1 MSNRVLRV
9 FWPIDV
15 LRLERQNGYQAS
27 IVIGWK
33 NSNSDLVVVTT
44 LPFLEPSMVDMLLR
58 QDDLFMGSKHPAP
71 HIYKLCGSKRM
82 CVLGTVNYDGGLSP
96 EYTRL
101 PMNAKFDDTM
111 AYPVHQLKS
120 HDSVQVITFD
130 LPEPYRMQYYSLYPI
145 SLELSEKSN
154 LTVISEEYEADLVEA
169 KKQKQLLIEKIK
181 YHSLTDRTALRQ
193 REVILKN
200 CISQINCSYELGEL
214 MRKNASVV
222 FPKIKSRRRRLSVS
236 ETVLESARTVH
247 NGFWHVLDMFWDLLV
262 PLTTRVLIVGIIFG
276 RIFSEAVLRII
287 EWKMRPKW
295 YALKDISATA
305 QQIDLRLQQFCF
317 WPIQY
322 LKIRKRSKDWLS
334 NTDFN
339 VEYIRFYNSIWLVI
353 NDIIFGVAI
362 GRLILDNSDWILNTL
377 SFLVDEILTARFKS
391 NMLWLMDWPGG
402 LKLNNELAAFFG
414 ELFLW
419 VIQFWGSL
427 LHNFRPYFKLIIHLV
442 GYSGYAGAAYPI
454 SIISDII
461 SLLTFHIYCFYVASA
476 RIYHWQLV
484 VLQSLF
490 HLFRGK
496 KRNVL
501 RNRIDSCNY
510 DLDQL
515 LMGTIFFTVLI
526 FLLPTVLVF
535 YLTFATSR
543 LAIVLICALC
553 ESSLACLNHFP
564 LFAILLRVKD
574 SKRIPGGIRLDFKI
588 DQQQQKPP
596 DWLTRGLSTLSGRRT
611 NIDNSSATHS
621 YVVLKPVPLG
631 FGHMFHQYHILGER
645 LRMHYLSFNVIKRLL
660 TGQFVPIKR
669 SKLYGLLYSMLPEQR
684 IKVQLL
690 YQELKELL

>member
-1 MSNRVLRV
+1 M
-9 FWPIDV
+9 FWPSDI
-15 LRLERQNGYQAS
+15 LTLERQNGYQPS

-33 NSNSDLVVVTT
+33 NSNLDIVVLTT

-58 QDDLFMGSKHPAP
+58 RDDLFMGSKNPAP
-71 HIYKLCGSKRM
+71 HIHKLCGSKRLS
-82 CVLGTVNYDGGLSP
+82 VLGTVNYNGELSP
-96 EYTRL
+96 EYYRL
-101 PMNAKFDDTM
+101 PIM
-111 AYPVHQLKS
+111 ATFNDSMHYPSHKLKS
-120 HDSVQVITFD
+120 CDDAVQVITFD
-130 LPEPYRMQYYSLYPI
+130 LPKPYRMQYYSLYPI
-145 SLELSEKSN
+145 SLELSEKSS
-154 LTVISEEYEADLVEA
+154 LTVISEEYEANLVEE
-169 KKQKQLLIEKIK
+169 KKQKSLLIEKIK
-181 YHSLTDRTALRQ
+181 NHGLQDTKVLQQ
-193 REVILKN
+193 RGVVMQN

-222 FPKIKSRRRRLSVS
+222 FPKIKSRRRRLSMS
-236 ETVLESARTVH
+236 ETFIESAKSVN
-247 NGFWHVLDMFWDLLV
+247 NGIWHVLDVFWDLIV
-262 PLTTRVLIVGIIFG
+262 PLMARIFIAIIIVG
-276 RIFSEAVLRII
+276 RMFSEAILQVI
-287 EWKMRPKW
+287 EYKARPNW
-295 YALKDISATA
+295 YALKDVSATV

-322 LKIRKRSKDWLS
+322 MKIRKRSKDWLS
-334 NTDFN
+334 NTDIN
-339 VEYIRFYNSIWLVI
+339 VEYIRFYNSIWLVV
-353 NDIIFGVAI
+353 NDIILGVAI
-362 GRLILDNSDWILNTL
+362 GRLILDNSNRIVDGL
-377 SFLVDEILTARFKS
+377 SFLVDEVLTARFKN

-427 LHNFRPYFKLIIHLV
+427 LSAFRPYFKLIIGLI
-442 GYSGYAGAAYPI
+442 GYSGYFGATYSI
-454 SIISDII
+454 SMLTDFV
-461 SLLTFHIYCFYVASA
+461 SLLTFHVYCFYVASA

-510 DLDQL
+510 ELDQL

-526 FLLPTVLVF
+526 FLLPTVIVF
-535 YLTFATSR
+535 YLTFAGTR
-543 LAIVLICALC
+543 LTIVVICALC
-553 ESSLACLNHFP
+553 ESSLTFLNHFP

-574 SKRIPGGIRLDFKI
+574 SKRIPGGIRLDFQI
-588 DQQQQKPP
+588 DHQTKEEAATARTTAIRR
-596 DWLTRGLSTLSGRRT
+596 LLLGEGGTRQ
-611 NIDNSSATHS
+611 NVDNSKAGHS
-621 YVVLKPVPLG
+621 YVVLKPVPLK

-645 LRMHYLSFNVIKRLL
+645 LRMHYLSFDVIKRLL

-684 IKVQLL
+684 IKLQLL